1 MYFMK
6 LKMIYELYNLFE
18 YLILLGRVEVWNL

>member
-6 LKMIYELYNLFE
+6 LKMIYELYSLFE